1 MASTISQ
8 TEENAMKKH
17 ILITSLLLAIVA
29 PASAQWATIDTA
41 AVAQLKA
48 QIDQLKNQYKQ
59 MERTYEGMN
68 GSRGINEILQRS
80 ENRKFL
86 PQEWQ
91 QVYDQVQRGERGGL
105 SGKINS
111 IKNANAVLSADGVKG
126 LTASTSES
134 LDRNRTS
141 LAVAQGTTEE
151 AYRRSG
157 ERIDYLQTLT
167 SKIAQSS
174 DPKAIMDLQAGI
186 AAEQAQIQNE
196 QIRLQLA
203 SQLQQVDHRKALQR
217 EREELL
223 EMTGPSRV
231 RIR

>member
-1 MASTISQ
+1 
-8 TEENAMKKH
+8 MKKH
-17 ILITSLLLAIVA
+17 IVIASLFLAVAA
-29 PASAQWATIDTA
+29 PAFAQWATIDAA

-48 QIDQLKNQYKQ
+48 QIDQLKSQYKQ

-91 QVYDQVQRGERGGL
+91 QVYDQVQRGERSGL

-111 IKNANAVLSADGVKG
+111 IKSANAILGADSMKG

-134 LDRNRTS
+134 LNRNRTRV
-141 LAVAQGTTEE
+141 AVAQGTTEE

-167 SKIAQSS
+167 AKIAQSS

-203 SQLQQVDHRKALQR
+203 NQLQQVDDHKALQR
-217 EREELL
+217 EQEELL
-223 EMTGPSRV
+223 QMTGPSRV